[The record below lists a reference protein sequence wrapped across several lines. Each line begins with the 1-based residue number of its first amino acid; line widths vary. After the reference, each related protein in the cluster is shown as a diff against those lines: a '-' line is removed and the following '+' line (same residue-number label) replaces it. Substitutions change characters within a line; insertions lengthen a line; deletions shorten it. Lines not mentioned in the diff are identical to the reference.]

1 MISFNW
7 IETGVGIADEHK
19 TRNWLQLVLTT
30 ENFSSGEIAYIFC
43 GDTQLH
49 ALNLRFLKHD
59 TYTDILTFPA
69 GNSTETISG
78 EIYISLDRVLDNAS
92 KFQEDPEKELLRIM
106 VHGLLHLCGYDD
118 ASPAEKL
125 QMTAK
130 EDYYL
135 NLHP

>member
-69 GNSTETISG
+69 GSSTETVSG